1 MSEPK
6 ERPNLLRYSSA
17 GVEFICTFGLML
29 GAGILLD
36 RRMGTRVGWTLL
48 GGVAGFFAG
57 LYRLVKQAQEIRSK
71 VSKQDDRTGRR
82 RPE

>member
-36 RRMGTRVGWTLL
+36 RHMDTRVGWTLL
-48 GGVAGFFAG
+48 GGVVGFFAG
-57 LYRLVKQAQEIRSK
+57 LYRLVKQAQEIRGK
-71 VSKQDDRTGRR
+71 VGRQDDRADPR
-82 RPE
+82 RPK